1 MKVRVRIGLF
11 EIVVKDASRPAV
23 SWLNF
28 EPKVSKFPAVSAY
41 EADTAHATIGSL
53 FLFDGCL

>member
-1 MKVRVRIGLF
+1 MRLPKYSSIMT
-11 EIVVKDASRPAV
+11 PAALAV
-23 SWLNF
+23 LWLNF

-53 FLFDGCL
+53 FLFYG